1 MFNYAPGF
9 ALCWV
14 GGFIIA
20 TMEDLKITLES
31 LVARYN
37 TMAFTDNDPVLFPRC
52 FRGKSQQDIE
62 IAAFLASTIAWGNRK
77 QIMKGCRKM
86 LFDIM
91 DGKPYDF
98 VMQCKWEHIDP
109 NCNIHRTFFGRDLAY
124 MCRGLYSIFF
134 HSYSLE
140 YIFIQSGNVWDGF
153 ARLRE
158 LFAQANGGIYSKHIS
173 NPTPNR
179 HKGGSPCKRLNLMLR
194 WLCRQDGIVDIGI
207 WHKVKPSQLMIP
219 LDTHVARIG
228 REMGLISRNGNDR
241 ATVEELTAKLREL
254 DANDPCKY
262 DFALF
267 GLGESQKR

>member
-1 MFNYAPGF
+1 MD
-9 ALCWV
+9 ALV
-14 GGFIIA
+14 
-20 TMEDLKITLES
+20 EQ
-31 LVARYN
+31 YN
-37 TMAFTDNDPVLFPRC
+37 TPSFIENDPVQFPRA
-52 FRGKSQQDIE
+52 FIRQEDVE

-77 QIMKGCRKM
+77 QILTGCRKM
-86 LFDIM
+86 FQDIM
-91 DGKPYDF
+91 KNRPLEY
-98 VMQCKWEHIDP
+98 VMSGRFNEIDP
-109 NCNIHRTFFGRDLAY
+109 AKNIHRTFFGRDMAY
-124 MCRGLYSIFF
+124 MCRGLQLVYLNCNTLAVAFSD
-134 HSYSLE
+134 
-140 YIFIQSGNVWDGF
+140 GNTNVWDGF

-179 HKGGSPCKRLNLMLR
+179 HKGGSACKRLNLMLR
-194 WLCRQDGIVDIGI
+194 WLCRQDGVVDMGI

-228 REMGLISRNGNDR
+228 REMGLISRNSNDR

-267 GLGESQKR
+267 GLGESQKKR